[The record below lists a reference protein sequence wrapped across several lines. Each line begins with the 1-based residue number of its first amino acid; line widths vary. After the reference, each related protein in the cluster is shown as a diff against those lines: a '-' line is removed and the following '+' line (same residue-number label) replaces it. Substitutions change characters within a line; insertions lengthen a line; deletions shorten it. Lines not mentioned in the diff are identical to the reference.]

1 MAHRPLTLLGCHS
14 SAYEKTSCCSSV
26 CLQTSSCLESL
37 RFLRLQ
43 KESWRK
49 QRHAT
54 GLGKSS
60 PAKAKNEL
68 QVLARRA
75 PDAHRAVPNS
85 FLAKRH
91 YEVRDTSL
99 YSSLLEPRKLIL
111 STLQTFSQ
119 SPQLVSSA
127 SSLPEL
133 NPSALQSA
141 HRARCGPGLGT
152 VQRKEGKDGS
162 AGKGIRIRWPVARSR
177 NAGLF

>member
-1 MAHRPLTLLGCHS
+1 MGCHF

-26 CLQTSSCLESL
+26 CLQTSSCLEFL

-49 QRHAT
+49 QRPRDRFGEVFT
-54 GLGKSS
+54 CKSQTNYRCTS
-60 PAKAKNEL
+60 P
-68 QVLARRA
+68 RA

-85 FLAKRH
+85 FSAKGTMR
-91 YEVRDTSL
+91 YPT
-99 YSSLLEPRKLIL
+99 LLEPRKLIL
-111 STLQTFSQ
+111 STLQTLVQ

-127 SSLPEL
+127 SSLP
-133 NPSALQSA
+133 
-141 HRARCGPGLGT
+141 RAQPFCQLTAPRPWSRFGDSSK
-152 VQRKEGKDGS
+152 KEGKDGS